1 MTNEQYQILLS
12 RLTLYIDGISHSQPN
27 LSSRVLQEQMS
38 KEIVEIV
45 QKVLQ

>member
-12 RLTLYIDGISHSQPN
+12 RLTLYIDGISRSQPN
-27 LSSRVLQEQMS
+27 LSSRVLQEKMS

-45 QKVLQ
+45 QEVLQ